1 MHFNKSISGK
11 CPVFCKFL
19 ISLEIAEEKKK
30 ESIIWKFKEW
40 LLNG

>member
-11 CPVFCKFL
+11 YPVFCKFL

-30 ESIIWKFKEW
+30 NQLFGN
-40 LLNG
+40 LRNGC